1 VINGWLEIKGFWIVV
16 PCSGFRNL
24 CALVREKDLDALT
37 SLING
42 LNLHARLV
50 YSGGVCGRW
59 LMDHN
64 SDHSIWFHLVSKG
77 KGWAHSPDWQAP
89 LALEDGDLALF
100 LPHAA
105 KHFLSY
111 SGDHLPADSTDT
123 LTTTWEA
130 GETGFVCG
138 EIELGLPKS
147 ALWQALPA
155 EIVIRKPQAGEIL
168 GRLIELIISESAAN
182 RFGSGSVV
190 ERLCDSLFVLV
201 VRHCLDEGLIHQ
213 GVFAAMQDSRIA
225 AVLGL
230 MHQEPWQPWTIAE
243 LCSQAG
249 ISKTVLSE
257 KFAELIGASPIEYL
271 ISWRMQIAARWL
283 EEPGM
288 TIERV
293 AERCGYDSAPA
304 FSKAFKRSFGIS
316 PGLYRRGRHET
327 NHQV

>member
-1 VINGWLEIKGFWIVV
+1 M
-16 PCSGFRNL
+16 
-24 CALVREKDLDALT
+24 DALT
-37 SLING
+37 LLVNG
-42 LNLHARLV
+42 LNLHAKLV

-64 SDHSIWFHLVSKG
+64 SDQSIWFHLVSKG
-77 KGWAHSPDWQAP
+77 KGWAHSPSWQAP

-111 SGDHLPADSTDT
+111 SSDHLPADSTDT
-123 LTTTWEA
+123 IITTWDA

-138 EIELGLPKS
+138 EIELGMPKS
-147 ALWQALPA
+147 MLWQALPA
-155 EIVIRKPQAGEIL
+155 EIVIRKSQAGDIL
-168 GRLIELIISESAAN
+168 GKLIELIISESASN
-182 RFGSGSVV
+182 RFGSDSVV
-190 ERLCDSLFVLV
+190 EHLCDSIFVLV
-201 VRHCLDEGLIHQ
+201 VRHCLDEGLVHR
-213 GVFAAMQDSRIA
+213 GVFAAMQDSRLET
-225 AVLGL
+225 VLGL

-243 LCSQAG
+243 LCSRAG

-257 KFAELIGASPIEYL
+257 KFTELVGASPIEYL

-283 EEPGM
+283 KESGM

-316 PGLYRRGRHET
+316 PGIYRRGLHEIHRYSLSKKKT
-327 NHQV
+327 

>member
-1 VINGWLEIKGFWIVV
+1 VIKKHDNYLE
-16 PCSGFRNL
+16 
-24 CALVREKDLDALT
+24 
-37 SLING
+37 
-42 LNLHARLV
+42 
-50 YSGGVCGRW
+50 
-59 LMDHN
+59 
-64 SDHSIWFHLVSKG
+64 
-77 KGWAHSPDWQAP
+77 
-89 LALEDGDLALF
+89 
-100 LPHAA
+100 
-105 KHFLSY
+105 KHR
-111 SGDHLPADSTDT
+111 
-123 LTTTWEA
+123 A

-168 GRLIELIISESAAN
+168 GRLIELIISESAGN
-182 RFGSGSVV
+182 RFGSGSVI

-201 VRHCLDEGLIHQ
+201 VRHCLDEGLIHR
-213 GVFAAMQDSRIA
+213 GVFAAMQDSRLET
-225 AVLGL
+225 VLGL

-243 LCSQAG
+243 LCSRAG

-257 KFAELIGASPIEYL
+257 KFTELVGASPIEYL

-283 EEPGM
+283 KEPGM

-316 PGLYRRGRHET
+316 PGVYRRGRHEA
-327 NHQV
+327 NQQV